1 MAEERPIASGARARS
16 RASDSA
22 DSAEPSRLS
31 DLRRVVRVFLPAWAL
46 LQATV
51 FLSVASQMPDTFGAD
66 GLLPLSAAGALPVWR
81 FPSVLVLAPSDAVS
95 WALIG
100 VGTLASLRAAIGRRR
115 GLSFAL
121 AALCWWQLSAASPLL
136 LGMPPDVLVL
146 HGTLAAALLSTEATH
161 RAGVWLARLVVAKLY
176 VEAGVAKLFY
186 AGSGG
191 FEEWLSGAFSA
202 SFFSVAAIPGPLA
215 RAWRGV
221 LPELA
226 YDVGAAVVVLGQVG
240 FGLAILAG
248 RRGRL
253 AAFVFFSAFQTFLIS
268 GANFGALCWGSLVLG
283 LTLVD
288 DAWLP
293 RWRRADLPTGGR
305 AWGIGVLA
313 VWSVAQVL
321 QLGLESDAA
330 RSPVVQTLRTWR
342 LAYRY
347 TMFLTVP
354 PRRVEWRFHAVGPDG
369 GRRPLPFPHQLDPE
383 AEAGAFLGTLHPRST
398 FFLWFAATTQ
408 YLKHPGA
415 VADGFARD
423 DHSHRTLDQARW
435 FARHLCRTAVGEG
448 ERIALEVAVVDFAE
462 DGPGWWTSTTLGV
475 SEPVACDQVAA
486 WLRDPYAAV
495 ATDPGAYQ

>member
-1 MAEERPIASGARARS
+1 MADDRPTAARAP
-16 RASDSA
+16 A
-22 DSAEPSRLS
+22 DAVAAARP
-31 DLRRVVRVFLPAWAL
+31 DGLRRVSRVFLPAWGV

-51 FLSVASQMPDTFGAD
+51 FLSVAWQMPDTFGAG
-66 GLLPLSAAGALPVWR
+66 GLLPLSGGGALPPWR
-81 FPSVLVLAPSDAVS
+81 FPSLLVLLPSDALA
-95 WALIG
+95 WALLG
-100 VGTLASLRAAIGRRR
+100 VGTLASCAAALGWRR
-115 GLSFAL
+115 GLSFAV
-121 AALCWWQLSAASPLL
+121 AALCWWQLSVASPLL

-146 HGTLAAALLSTEATH
+146 HGTVAAALLSADATH

-191 FEEWLSGAFSA
+191 VDEWLSGAFSA
-202 SFFSVAAIPGPLA
+202 SFFSVATIPGPLA
-215 RAWRGV
+215 RAWHGL
-221 LPELA
+221 LPEVA

-240 FGLAILAG
+240 FGLAILVG

-253 AAFVFFSAFQTFLIS
+253 AAFGFFSAFQLFLIS

-293 RWRRADLPTGGR
+293 AWRPLRLAPGR
-305 AWGIGVLA
+305 RSWGVGVVG
-313 VWSVAQVL
+313 VWVVAQL
-321 QLGLESDAA
+321 AQLGLESNAA
-330 RSPVVQTLRTWR
+330 RDPVVQTLRTWR

-369 GRRPLPFPHQLDPE
+369 ERRPLRFAHQLDPE
-383 AEAGAFLGTLHPRST
+383 ATGGAFLGTLHPRGT

-408 YLKHPGA
+408 FLEDPA
-415 VADGFARD
+415 SVSRGFAAD

-435 FARHLCRTAVGEG
+435 FARHLCRTRVAEG
-448 ERIALEVAVVDFAE
+448 ERIAMEVAVVDFAE
-462 DGPGWWTSTTLGV
+462 AGPGWWTSSVLGV
-475 SEPVACDQVAA
+475 SPPVACDRLDA
-486 WLRDPYAAV
+486 LLHDPYAAV
-495 ATDPGAYQ
+495 ATRPGDYQ